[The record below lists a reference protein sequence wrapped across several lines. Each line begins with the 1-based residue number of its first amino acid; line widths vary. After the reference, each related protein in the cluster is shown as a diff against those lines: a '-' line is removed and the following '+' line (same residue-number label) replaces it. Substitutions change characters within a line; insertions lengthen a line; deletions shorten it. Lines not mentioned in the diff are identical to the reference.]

1 MIAYARIIVT
11 NEENIKKNKTTRS
24 NISTVMTEWVKMCCK
39 SVTYNL
45 FKVAGLLVV
54 NSTVIEKPMGY
65 IEAYL
70 YISQT

>member
-1 MIAYARIIVT
+1 MHESLLLT
-11 NEENIKKNKTTRS
+11 KKISNKYKTTTS
-24 NISTVMTEWVKMCCK
+24 NMPTVMTEGVKMCCK
-39 SVTYNL
+39 AVKANL